1 MKTLG
6 VGILGFGFM
15 GKTHTYAHHT
25 IPLYYSPL
33 PIKCRLKAVC
43 EVTPELAAAAME
55 TGQFERCTTNPL
67 GVKGSGEA
75 GCIGAPPAVINALV
89 DALAP
94 YGIKHIDMPATPRA
108 IWEAIQAARPRAA
121 AE

>member
-1 MKTLG
+1 LG
-6 VGILGFGFM
+6 QALHEYTVYDAESGQLVTGSFM
-15 GKTHTYAHHT
+15 DYNMPKADAF
-25 IPLYYSPL
+25 PLF
-33 PIKCRLKAVC
+33 KF
-43 EVTPELAAAAME
+43 E
-55 TGQFERCTTNPL
+55 TRNVRCTTNPL
-67 GVKGSGEA
+67 GIKGSGEA